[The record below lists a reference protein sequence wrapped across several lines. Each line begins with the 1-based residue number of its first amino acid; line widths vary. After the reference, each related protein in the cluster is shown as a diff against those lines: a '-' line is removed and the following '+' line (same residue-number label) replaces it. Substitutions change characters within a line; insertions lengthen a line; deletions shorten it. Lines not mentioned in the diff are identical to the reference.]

1 MNSLRT
7 AHVSGTGTKSPS
19 NAQGRIAG
27 EDCAPAHPDQRG
39 PGAVDE
45 ALGDNG
51 QGCGV
56 MAEDSLPGEIGS
68 RTGGAG
74 RPEEDTFPAN
84 ETFVVVIALGAFG
97 L

>member
-56 MAEDSLPGEIGS
+56 MAEDSLAGQAGS
-68 RTGGAG
+68 STGGYFGDQKDVLSKVEIVFIA
-74 RPEEDTFPAN
+74 
-84 ETFVVVIALGAFG
+84 IALGAFG